1 MSPITIN
8 PSRIDLD
15 EAYLQMAEVWAWRS
29 KANRLQVAALIV
41 RDRQIISDGYNGMPS
56 GTPPE
61 DEVCEYHSPEG
72 ELKTKSIVLHAESNA
87 ILKIARNGGG
97 GADGATMYTTHS
109 PCVECAKLI
118 RQAGIARLVFR
129 NTYRDTSGLELLKGL
144 GVEITDLGKT

>member
-61 DEVCEYHSPEG
+61 DEVCEYYSSEG
-72 ELKTKSIVLHAESNA
+72 ELKTKL
-87 ILKIARNGGG
+87 L
-97 GADGATMYTTHS
+97 
-109 PCVECAKLI
+109 
-118 RQAGIARLVFR
+118 Q
-129 NTYRDTSGLELLKGL
+129 DTLRHEDAFLQE
-144 GVEITDLGKT
+144 VHF